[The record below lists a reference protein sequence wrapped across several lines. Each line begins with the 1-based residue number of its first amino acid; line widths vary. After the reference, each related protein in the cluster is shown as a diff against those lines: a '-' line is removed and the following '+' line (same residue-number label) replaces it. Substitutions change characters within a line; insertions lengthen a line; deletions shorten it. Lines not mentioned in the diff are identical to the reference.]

1 MVFGQD
7 VGTDHDENVPKGAL
21 FGSIWE
27 RNGARG
33 SVRDAAGP
41 QPLRS
46 PQARIG
52 AGGKA
57 DRNSAP
63 WPRCEARFNRGAP

>member
-46 PQARIG
+46 PRIG

-57 DRNSAP
+57 R
-63 WPRCEARFNRGAP
+63 RARSEQRAVAAVRGPI

>member
-7 VGTDHDENVPKGAL
+7 VGTDHDENVLKGAL

-46 PQARIG
+46 PYARIG

-57 DRNSAP
+57 R
-63 WPRCEARFNRGAP
+63 RARSEQRAVAAMRGPI

>member
-7 VGTDHDENVPKGAL
+7 AGTDHDENVPKGAL

-33 SVRDAAGP
+33 SVRDATGR

-46 PQARIG
+46 PYACIG

-57 DRNSAP
+57 
-63 WPRCEARFNRGAP
+63 RCARSEQRAVAAVRGPI